1 MKIRKAQLVF
11 LWLVLLFTLATLA
24 CGSTTTADLCPRAC
38 QDVDLTF
45 ESGTATTCWCVN
57 ASGVLVKLW

>member
-1 MKIRKAQLVF
+1 MKVRQAKLAF
-11 LWLVLLFTLATLA
+11 LWLVLLCTLATLA
-24 CGSTTTADLCPRAC
+24 CGSTTADLCPEAC

-45 ESGTATTCWCVN
+45 ESSTTTTCWCVN

>member
-1 MKIRKAQLVF
+1 MKIRKAQLVL

-45 ESGTATTCWCVN
+45 GSSTATSCVCVN
-57 ASGVLVKLW
+57 ADGARVNLW